1 MERNRVKL
9 SFFCWYWFRR
19 GAGEYSRVGV
29 GSVFVLVFFCFFF
42 IFFIFVFFC
51 NRKGRADPSASAH
64 GNRWIMKASM
74 NNEFVVLLISFHLC
88 FFSFLFS
95 FLCLIDSIETRARR
109 HRRNRSGRV
118 HLIPSTLIEFSFRF
132 GSQQRATQSQGI
144 RVPPI
149 DPIGWWWSNPKT
161 QWNPVKLGKTQ

>member
-1 MERNRVKL
+1 MKRNRVKL

-88 FFSFLFS
+88 FFFFFVFFS
-95 FLCLIDSIETRARR
+95 VFDRLDWNARPTPSKESVRSRSLDSINFDWVFFSLRQPAKG
-109 HRRNRSGRV
+109 HPISGNPRSTDWS
-118 HLIPSTLIEFSFRF
+118 HWLMMIESK
-132 GSQQRATQSQGI
+132 
-144 RVPPI
+144 
-149 DPIGWWWSNPKT
+149 D
-161 QWNPVKLGKTQ
+161 PVKPSKTR

>member
-88 FFSFLFS
+88 FFFLFCFLFCVWSTRLKRAPDAIEGIGPVAFTWFHQLWLSFLFAS
-95 FLCLIDSIETRARR
+95 AASKGPPNLRESAF
-109 HRRNRSGRV
+109 HR
-118 HLIPSTLIEFSFRF
+118 LIPLVDDDRI
-132 GSQQRATQSQGI
+132 QRPSETQ
-144 RVPPI
+144 
-149 DPIGWWWSNPKT
+149 
-161 QWNPVKLGKTQ
+161 